1 MPCYDMLRHAT
12 PCCTISCHTM
22 PSYPTPPT
30 HATRLKTMIPGKF
43 KCGGI
48 DITLDDAAELAKQ
61 AGAAIMEIYNR

>member
-1 MPCYDMLRHAT
+1 
-12 PCCTISCHTM
+12 M